1 MQEVKLFF
9 DSAPIQIV
17 GMNTGQVYT
26 EGPEAVCFQ
35 SLKDQYPSANGTYP
49 EPLIVNRLKEKP
61 TDANQ

>member
-1 MQEVKLFF
+1 MKVINLFF
-9 DSAPIQIV
+9 DYAPIQIV
-17 GMNTGQVYT
+17 GMVTGNVYA

-61 TDANQ
+61 TDGNQ